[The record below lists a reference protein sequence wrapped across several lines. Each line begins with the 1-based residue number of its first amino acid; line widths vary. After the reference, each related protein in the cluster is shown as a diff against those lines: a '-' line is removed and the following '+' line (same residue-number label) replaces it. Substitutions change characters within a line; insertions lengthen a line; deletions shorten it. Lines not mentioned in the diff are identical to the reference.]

1 MAPYF
6 IAITQRLIESANSM
20 KVHSSNYV
28 SITGTEARA
37 SDFRDRR
44 HAIKRTSSKLLPSNA
59 VRPK

>member
-6 IAITQRLIESANSM
+6 IAITQRLIKSANPM
-20 KVHSSNYV
+20 KVHSNYV

-44 HAIKRTSSKLLPSNA
+44 HAIERTSSKLLPSNA